1 MVALWALEVVAYL
14 SGFTLVVSPDLVTT
28 PGTSALIHVG
38 DVFFLCC
45 GLPVGTRTSLW
56 RRLARMRGFPSLL
69 LGFGFC
75 FFLQGLSV
83 GAGHNQS
90 LG

>member
-1 MVALWALEVVAYL
+1 MVTFWTFQIVTYL
-14 SGFTLVVSPDLVTT
+14 PEFTLVVSPDLVATT
-28 PGTSALIHVG
+28 GASALIHVG

-45 GLPVGTRTSLW
+45 GLPLETRTSLW

-75 FFLQGLSV
+75 LFLQGLSV